1 MTNFFSYVFDIP
13 TLTQL
18 LIMPMTGLG
27 YVFVNQYSSYSSLL
41 NCLFFG
47 SIDGVLHV
55 QYLDKTY
62 LLVFQKLFMNYCHKL
77 THSWIFCS
85 GWRKLHLTRGT
96 LTFLG
101 SNQGLLPSLGINRLS
116 STFLVRLAIRW
127 EGMWTAPEKVAR
139 PHISHHLIGRIERT
153 GMSS

>member
-77 THSWIFCS
+77 SLSSAVTRKFVGPDDENYIWLEAPWRSWVLIRVSF
-85 GWRKLHLTRGT
+85 
-96 LTFLG
+96 
-101 SNQGLLPSLGINRLS
+101 LPSASTVCPPPAIFLVGLGIR
-116 STFLVRLAIRW
+116 R
-127 EGMWTAPEKVAR
+127 EGMWTAPEKTAR
-139 PHISHHLIGRIERT
+139 PKFHIVWLGE
-153 GMSS
+153 

>member
-1 MTNFFSYVFDIP
+1 MANVFWYVFDIP

-27 YVFVNQYSSYSSLL
+27 YVFVNQYSPYSSLL

-62 LLVFQKLFMNYCHKL
+62 CISEALHELLSQVDSL
-77 THSWIFCS
+77 S
-85 GWRKLHLTRGT
+85 G
-96 LTFLG
+96 
-101 SNQGLLPSLGINRLS
+101 
-116 STFLVRLAIRW
+116 
-127 EGMWTAPEKVAR
+127 
-139 PHISHHLIGRIERT
+139 
-153 GMSS
+153 